1 MVDLTSL
8 WDSGLLLFFL
18 SIALVIALDIM
29 VMVWVSR
36 GAYRNEPKPADETPA
51 ASEPAPSSEPGR
63 AGRLIPFADLREAA
77 S

>member
-18 SIALVIALDIM
+18 SIALVIALDVM
-29 VMVWVSR
+29 VMVWASR
-36 GAYRNEPKPADETPA
+36 GAYRNEAKPTEEDPA
-51 ASEPAPSSEPGR
+51 AGEPTPSKEPRR
-63 AGRLIPFADLREAA
+63 AGRVIPFADLRGAA